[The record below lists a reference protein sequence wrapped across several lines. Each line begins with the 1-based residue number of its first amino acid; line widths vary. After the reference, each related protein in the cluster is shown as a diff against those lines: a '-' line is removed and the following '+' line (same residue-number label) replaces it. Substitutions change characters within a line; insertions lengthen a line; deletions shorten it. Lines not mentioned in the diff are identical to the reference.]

1 MTTITETN
9 GLDFGVCVQNPL
21 SFLLLKFQQENCHIV
36 GFCILKHLNPLVWMM
51 SIYTD
56 ILLSYIRFTQSH
68 MGSCLTC
75 QQYLPGYSRWANSA
89 KAWIPWACHRTEKP
103 APLWTSLFHLC
114 YPLSNPPSRVTPA
127 WRAKE
132 TWRFLARR
140 HVSQTGRRGTGW
152 HTSFWR
158 RQGLPRGGSTKVQG
172 IWGEWCSE
180 DRKVGTLKL
189 GRPFSHILWHCLVF

>member
-36 GFCILKHLNPLVWMM
+36 GFCVLKHLNPLVWMM
-51 SIYTD
+51 LIYTD

-114 YPLSNPPSRVTPA
+114 YPLSNPPFKGYACLQSKRDLEISGKKTCVTDREERDWVA
-127 WRAKE
+127 YLLLE
-132 TWRFLARR
+132 EARSPQR
-140 HVSQTGRRGTGW
+140 WQHQSPG
-152 HTSFWR
+152 H
-158 RQGLPRGGSTKVQG
+158 
-172 IWGEWCSE
+172 
-180 DRKVGTLKL
+180 L
-189 GRPFSHILWHCLVF
+189 GRMML